1 MLIFDETVRW
11 IQISST
17 AVFLVLLMGKT
28 IYLRRKERLNA
39 IIFGSGRERSSSLFS
54 ILSVLAVNIWIAFI
68 LFYHLHEGFYSGLSP
83 LRISGIDAIWVKI
96 IGLIL
101 LLTAFAIL
109 IIAQLALGN
118 SWRLG
123 IDRIHPG
130 RLVTGD
136 IYSYS
141 RHPIYLFFD
150 LYFFSVFLL
159 SANLVFLMFTVV
171 IALILHLQALAEE
184 KFLIS
189 IHGTAYRDYI
199 SRVGMYITVAPG
211 SSLQDARQSDTTD

>member
-1 MLIFDETVRW
+1 MLIFDEAVRW

-17 AVFLVLLMGKT
+17 AAFLLLLMGKT
-28 IYLRRKERLNA
+28 FYLRRKERLNA
-39 IIFGSGRERSSSLFS
+39 IILGSGREKGNSLFS
-54 ILSVLAVNIWIAFI
+54 ILSVLVVNIWIAFM
-68 LFYHLHEGFYSGLSP
+68 LLYHLHEGFYSWLSY
-83 LRISGIDAIWVKI
+83 LRISSIDAIWVKI
-96 IGLIL
+96 IGLIML
-101 LLTAFAIL
+101 LMAFAIFVT
-109 IIAQLALGN
+109 AQLALGN

-141 RHPIYLFFD
+141 RHPIYMFFD

-159 SANLVFLMFTVV
+159 SANLVFLMFAAV
-171 IALILHLQALAEE
+171 IAVILHLQALAEE

-189 IHGTAYRDYI
+189 MHGNTYRDYI
-199 SRVGMYITVAPG
+199 SRVGMYITIVPSNG
-211 SSLQDARQSDTTD
+211 LQDAGQSDTTD